1 MESDIP
7 LSIGISI
14 GIGIDTHRSCLASDQ
29 LKILTRSN
37 RRSKVQEPSMI
48 VLSSPSSDQ
57 WHRFD
62 FAEKKETSCIELLDP
77 GASSIELS
85 RSVDFGPVKH
95 TW

>member
-1 MESDIP
+1 MESDIS
-7 LSIGISI
+7 LSIGIA
-14 GIGIDTHRSCLASDQ
+14 THRSCLASDQ

-37 RRSKVQEPSMI
+37 RRSKVQQEPSMI

-85 RSVDFGPVKH
+85 RPVDYGPVKH